1 MVSIPPFLVVRSIV
15 VELPR
20 GDEAAL
26 SVVADWPSFLMI
38 TRVE

>member
-20 GDEAAL
+20 GDEAA
-26 SVVADWPSFLMI
+26 SAVISAQPSFLMI